1 MSLSTPPSVAA
12 TTGGASRGIGVLVR
26 AALAAAAL
34 GLIATGLVLVSDP
47 DDQIGAWLQIGMGAG
62 LALTAVRPALW
73 AGGLVA
79 AAATA
84 AGLVVGHISDHLGA
98 GSSDIGPGAIA
109 LTIVLLVVT
118 STAAVALLRTA
129 R

>member
-1 MSLSTPPSVAA
+1 MSTNATVAPK
-12 TTGGASRGIGVLVR
+12 GANYASGAVAVLVR
-26 AALAAAAL
+26 VALIAAAL
-34 GLIATGLVLVSDP
+34 GLISTGLILVTDP
-47 DDQIGAWLQIGMGAG
+47 TDQIGAWLQIGIGAG

-79 AAATA
+79 AIATA
-84 AGLVVGHISDHLGA
+84 AGLVVGHLSDFLGA

-109 LTIVLLVVT
+109 FTIVLLVLT
-118 STAAVALLRTA
+118 SAAAIGLRRST

>member
-1 MSLSTPPSVAA
+1 MSTNATVAPK
-12 TTGGASRGIGVLVR
+12 GANYANGAVAVLVR
-26 AALAAAAL
+26 VALIAAAL
-34 GLIATGLVLVSDP
+34 GLISTGLILVTDP
-47 DDQIGAWLQIGMGAG
+47 TDQIGAWLQIGIGVG

-79 AAATA
+79 AIATA
-84 AGLVVGHISDHLGA
+84 AGLVVGHLSDFLGA

-109 LTIVLLVVT
+109 FTIVLLVLT
-118 STAAVALLRTA
+118 SAAAIGLRRST